1 MHGCLGAETG
11 ITLAGRAFTPA
22 EIELVKQLLRAYASL
37 SRHELAA
44 TVCELLG
51 WQRPN
56 GKLKTREC
64 RDLLERLAERDRINL
79 PGKRPGRPTGSA
91 TQSMLADDPAQAPAV
106 IGDLKGVRPIGWV
119 PVDTPAQHRRWR
131 NLVASHHYLGY
142 ATAFGASLRYLAY
155 GGDQSTPLAC
165 VQYSSPAWRMRARD
179 QWVGWN
185 DATRSRN
192 LQQVVN
198 QSRFLILPWVKVKNL
213 ASHLLSLST
222 KRLAADWQER
232 FNVQPLLLET
242 LVDTRRYQGT
252 CYRAA
257 NWILVGTTTGR
268 GRMDA
273 AHNRHNQAPKSIFV
287 HPLHK
292 TTREQLRK

>member
-1 MHGCLGAETG
+1 M
-11 ITLAGRAFTPA
+11 I
-22 EIELVKQLLRAYASL
+22 
-37 SRHELAA
+37 
-44 TVCELLG
+44 
-51 WQRPN
+51 
-56 GKLKTREC
+56 
-64 RDLLERLAERDRINL
+64 
-79 PGKRPGRPTGSA
+79 
-91 TQSMLADDPAQAPAV
+91 ADDPAQAPAV
-106 IGDLKGVRPIGWV
+106 IGDLKGIRPIGWV

-155 GGDQSTPLAC
+155 GEDQSTPVAC

-179 QWVGWN
+179 QWIGWS

-192 LQQVVN
+192 LQRVVN
-198 QSRFLILPWVKVKNL
+198 QSRFLILPWVRVKTL
-213 ASHLLSLST
+213 ASHLLSLSA
-222 KRLAADWQER
+222 KRLAEDWQER

-257 NWILVGTTTGR
+257 NWIFVGTTTGR

-273 AHNRHNQAPKSIFV
+273 AHNQHNQAPKSIFV

-292 TTREQLRK
+292 TAREQLRK